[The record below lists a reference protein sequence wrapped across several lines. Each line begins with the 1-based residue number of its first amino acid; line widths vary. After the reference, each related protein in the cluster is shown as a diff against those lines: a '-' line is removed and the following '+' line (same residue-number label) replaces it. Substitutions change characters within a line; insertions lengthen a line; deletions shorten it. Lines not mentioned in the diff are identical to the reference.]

1 MSRVEQR
8 WEHLVRVVL
17 SRETMG
23 ADAYGRHATGIAGNV
38 PSSLANNRDI
48 DEILRAA
55 DKIQDEDP
63 NISRILCEHAYSLAH
78 NLDPNSEGRGVLQ
91 FKTGLMSV
99 IKQKLAKKESGIIDR
114 SQDIARLQEFYKLYK
129 LCI

>member
-23 ADAYGRHATGIAGNV
+23 ADAYGRHATGIVGNV

-48 DEILRAA
+48 DEILRVA

-63 NISRILCEHAYSLAH
+63 NISRILCEHA
-78 NLDPNSEGRGVLQ
+78 
-91 FKTGLMSV
+91 
-99 IKQKLAKKESGIIDR
+99 
-114 SQDIARLQEFYKLYK
+114 
-129 LCI
+129 